1 MSAALSRYAN
11 PESEI
16 GHAGPDAPVH
26 DDQRLEVARAF
37 AADLPL
43 IAEEGLRTK
52 LLQRDADRLERTR
65 QMLCD
70 ALEDLLKA
78 HASIRG
84 NDDRAVVAAR
94 RALTLGRLA

>member
-1 MSAALSRYAN
+1 MN
-11 PESEI
+11 
-16 GHAGPDAPVH
+16 
-26 DDQRLEVARAF
+26 ARAHPAF
-37 AADLPL
+37 VADVPS
-43 IAEEGLRTK
+43 IVDGGPRAR
-52 LLQRDADRLERTR
+52 LLQRDTDRLERTR

-70 ALEDLLKA
+70 ALEDLLQA

>member
-1 MSAALSRYAN
+1 VSAALARYAN
-11 PESEI
+11 PGAEL
-16 GHAGPDAPVH
+16 GHAGDRAPVH
-26 DDQRLEVARAF
+26 ADARLEF
-37 AADLPL
+37 AADLPRL
-43 IAEEGLRTK
+43 PDSGPRAQI
-52 LLQRDADRLERTR
+52 LQRDADRLERTR

-70 ALEDLLKA
+70 ALEDLLQA